1 MQKEK
6 IQKTKCRYTI
16 PNNSDSMMKVDK
28 IAINMKQK
36 DRFEL
41 GYDKLIR
48 IEPID

>member
-6 IQKTKCRYTI
+6 IQKIKCRYTI

-28 IAINMKQK
+28 IAINMKYQ

-41 GYDKLIR
+41 GYNKSIR
-48 IEPID
+48 IEHID